1 MTNLDHKNQ
10 LEGEQ
15 ELTILSDILPVIE
28 AENIPAS
35 DDEMLSENDIDILN
49 AVFKGS
55 ELETFWLRFQGY
67 ASTCED
73 QVTLLSRFRLKT
85 AKMANECLSLPF
97 NEDSEDPFREAID
110 LCKTWMQ
117 DQEWNDVEFD
127 VKPEYEVNSTEL
139 QAVIPFI
146 NQSLLNRSIDQEEA
160 DEDDCLLS
168 QDEAQMLDAIFQ
180 EANVE
185 ARWLVI
191 EDAIN
196 QTPEPKSN
204 RANVMRR
211 FAIMCTTCLEDHVD
225 GEQDEGVKICNEW
238 FANFSLEKVAEALA
252 ADVLQQ
258 VEDAIALEK

>member
-146 NQSLLNRSIDQEEA
+146 NQSL
-160 DEDDCLLS
+160 
-168 QDEAQMLDAIFQ
+168 F
-180 EANVE
+180 
-185 ARWLVI
+185 
-191 EDAIN
+191 N